1 MAGERSLLES
11 RLQDSPYLTPHRRPA
26 THVPPHQAPTSPHTD
41 LGQRDVKRCKG
52 QGAQAS
58 RGEAGR
64 SPDEGVCSLSLFNV
78 ALQVLAMVVTQE
90 KERKGIQMG
99 KEVKLSSDDMVL
111 CIQNH
116 KESTKNLLG
125 PKTNSTKICRIQHQY
140 TEISCILI
148 HVQPMT

>member
-1 MAGERSLLES
+1 M
-11 RLQDSPYLTPHRRPA
+11 QRP
-26 THVPPHQAPTSPHTD
+26 
-41 LGQRDVKRCKG
+41 GR
-52 QGAQAS
+52 QAS

-116 KESTKNLLG
+116 MESTKNLLD
-125 PKTNSTKICRIQHQY
+125 PKQIQPKFAEYNTNIQK
-140 TEISCILI
+140 S
-148 HVQPMT
+148 VVS